1 MRLDTFIGENW
12 NDTKAIQ
19 REYVNAIVAERKIG
33 TNQEFSKIDQLCST
47 TAETGCNGKDLPGL
61 QSDSLEKNDESH
73 ECQCIDPEKQWNKPR
88 LQKQTKNK
96 GKYLTPF
103 DKRLNFDP
111 RLSSTQTV
119 REEQKKKKAKI

>member
-1 MRLDTFIGENW
+1 M
-12 NDTKAIQ
+12 
-19 REYVNAIVAERKIG
+19 NAIIAERKIG

-47 TAETGCNGKDLPGL
+47 TAETGGNEKGLPGL

-73 ECQCIDPEKQWNKPR
+73 ECQCIDPEEQWNKPR
-88 LQKQTKNK
+88 PQKQTKNK
-96 GKYLTPF
+96 GKYLTPS

-119 REEQKKKKAKI
+119 REEQKKKRKQKYKL

>member
-19 REYVNAIVAERKIG
+19 REFVNAIVAERKIG

-47 TAETGCNGKDLPGL
+47 TAETGCNEKGLPGL

-73 ECQCIDPEKQWNKPR
+73 ECQCIDPEEQWNKPR
-88 LQKQTKNK
+88 PQKQTKNK
-96 GKYLTPF
+96 GKYLTPS
-103 DKRLNFDP
+103 DKRLNLIPVCRQRRQFVKN
-111 RLSSTQTV
+111 R
-119 REEQKKKKAKI
+119 KKKKAKI